1 MDVILLEKIHKLGNL
16 GDKVKVKSGFG
27 RNYLIPSGKAVS
39 ATTENIA
46 KFEAR
51 RAELEKLHQEAL
63 SLANGRAEKLND
75 LSVSMSRRASA
86 EGKLYGS
93 IGTVDIVEAVNEQT
107 DVELV
112 KHEVRL
118 PDGPIRNIGEHK
130 LIIQLHADISSTIVV
145 NIVPTEEES

>member
-1 MDVILLEKIHKLGNL
+1 MDVILLEKIHKLGDL

-107 DVELV
+107 DIELV

>member
-1 MDVILLEKIHKLGNL
+1 MDIILLEKIHKLGNL

>member
-1 MDVILLEKIHKLGNL
+1 MDVILLEKIHKLGDL
-16 GDKVKVKSGFG
+16 GDKVKVKPGFG

-46 KFEAR
+46 KFQAR

-63 SLANGRAEKLND
+63 TLANGRAEKLND
-75 LSVSMSRRASA
+75 LNISISRRASA

-93 IGTVDIVEAVNEQT
+93 IGTVDIVEAVNQQT

-130 LIIQLHADISSTIVV
+130 LIIQLHADISSTIIV
-145 NIVPTEEES
+145 NIVPVEEEN

>member
-16 GDKVKVKSGFG
+16 GDQVKVRSGFG
-27 RNYLIPSGKAVS
+27 RNYLIPTGKAVS

-51 RAELEKLHQEAL
+51 RAELEKQHQDTLAI
-63 SLANGRAEKLND
+63 ANGRAEKIDGLN
-75 LSVSMSRRASA
+75 VVISRRASA

-93 IGTVDIVEAVNEQT
+93 IGTIDIVEAVNQQI
-107 DVELV
+107 DVEIV

-118 PDGPIRNIGEHK
+118 PEGPIRNVGEHQ
-130 LIIQLHADISSTIVV
+130 IVVQLHADVSSTITVSVV
-145 NIVPTEEES
+145 PEEEN

>member
-1 MDVILLEKIHKLGNL
+1 MDVILLEKIHKLGDL

-46 KFEAR
+46 KFEAK

-63 SLANGRAEKLND
+63 TLANGRAEKLND
-75 LSVSMSRRASA
+75 LNISISRRASA

-93 IGTVDIVEAVNEQT
+93 IGTVDIVEAVNQQT
-107 DVELV
+107 DAELV

-130 LIIQLHADISSTIVV
+130 LIIQLHADISSTIIV
-145 NIVPTEEES
+145 NIIPLEEEN

>member
-1 MDVILLEKIHKLGNL
+1 MDVILLEKIHKLGDL

-63 SLANGRAEKLND
+63 TLANRRAEKLND
-75 LSVSMSRRASA
+75 LNISISRRASA

-93 IGTVDIVEAVNEQT
+93 IGTVDIVEAVNQQT

-130 LIIQLHADISSTIVV
+130 LIIQLHADISSTIIV
-145 NIVPTEEES
+145 NIVPAEEEN

>member
-1 MDVILLEKIHKLGNL
+1 MDVILLEKIHKLGDL

-27 RNYLIPSGKAVS
+27 RNYLIPSGKAVF

-63 SLANGRAEKLND
+63 TLANGRAEKIND
-75 LSVSMSRRASA
+75 LNISISRRASA

-93 IGTVDIVEAVNEQT
+93 IGTVDIVEAVNQQT
-107 DVELV
+107 DVGLV

-130 LIIQLHADISSTIVV
+130 LIIQLHADISSTIIV
-145 NIVPTEEES
+145 NIEPVEEEN

>member
-27 RNYLIPSGKAVS
+27 RNYLIPSGKAVT

-51 RAELEKLHQEAL
+51 RAELEKLHQEGL
-63 SLANGRAEKLND
+63 SLADKRAEKLND

-93 IGTVDIVEAVNEQT
+93 IGTVDIVEAVNEKT

-145 NIVPTEEES
+145 NVVPTEEES